1 MTQAWVEAPGGYAV
15 ALDGRRI
22 VARSPRGVALKAV
35 PAALRAAPVIEQL
48 RDLRD
53 WLEQHAIECATTVES
68 WMLRSQRL
76 PGAML
81 AVIWRDPA
89 WRQALRNAVV
99 RAGDATGFLRGTDA
113 ARGIGLVTLDGE
125 TTWLADTTV
134 VIAHPEGL
142 TELTEFREFATELDL
157 EQGIGQLYREG
168 WPAAEPAPAEMAFV
182 VRRYTH
188 PALGERLIVCIDSW
202 PPDGLGVD
210 QV

>member
-1 MTQAWVEAPGGYAV
+1 MTPAWVEAPGGYAV

-22 VARSPRGVALKAV
+22 VARSPRGVTLKAV
-35 PAALRAAPVIEQL
+35 PAALRTAPVIEQL

-53 WLEQHAIECATTVES
+53 WLTQHEIECAESVES
-68 WMLRSQRL
+68 WMLRSQPL

-89 WRQALRNAVV
+89 WRQALCNAVV
-99 RAGDATGFLRGTDA
+99 RAGDATGFLLGTDA

-125 TTWLADTTV
+125 TTWLANATV
-134 VIAHPEGL
+134 VIAHPQGL

-157 EQGIGQLYREG
+157 EQGIGQLYREA
-168 WPAAEPAPAEMAFV
+168 WPAAEPALSDVAFV
-182 VRRYTH
+182 VRRFTH
-188 PALGERLIVCIDSW
+188 LALGDRLIVCIDSQ

>member
-1 MTQAWVEAPGGYAV
+1 MTQAWVDAPRGYAV

-53 WLEQHAIECATTVES
+53 WLAQHEIECAESVES
-68 WMLRSQRL
+68 WMLRSQPL

-81 AVIWRDPA
+81 AAIWSDPA
-89 WRQALRNAVV
+89 WRQALCNAVV
-99 RAGDATGFLRGTDA
+99 CAGDATGFLRGTDA
-113 ARGIGLVTLDGE
+113 ARGVGLVTLDSE
-125 TTWLADTTV
+125 TTWLADTSV
-134 VIAHPEGL
+134 VIAHPKGL

-157 EQGIGQLYREG
+157 EQGIGQLYREA
-168 WPAAEPAPAEMAFV
+168 WPAAEPALSDVAFV

-188 PALGERLIVCIDSW
+188 PALGQRRIVCIDRV
-202 PPDGLGVD
+202 PPDGLGVLEG
-210 QV
+210 